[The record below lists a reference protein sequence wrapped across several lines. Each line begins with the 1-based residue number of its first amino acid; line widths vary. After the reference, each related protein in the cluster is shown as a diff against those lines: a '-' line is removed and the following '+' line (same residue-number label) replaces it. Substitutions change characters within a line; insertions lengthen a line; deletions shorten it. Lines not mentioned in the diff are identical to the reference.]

1 MRDIEN
7 QTESVNFALDQHD
20 DALGWC
26 LKPNLDLQ
34 YWDNKNFQTNSSGIR
49 GDREYLIT
57 ANPAITRVTM
67 IGDSFTLGEEVG
79 ETETFSY
86 QLQESWPHVEVMNF
100 GVSGYGIDQ
109 ILLYMEDTVLPYRP
123 EVVVMGFVRDD
134 MRRSMWRFRHHSKPL
149 LVQRDNQLVATNVPV
164 PDNETV
170 LAREKYRLR
179 SWDILNV
186 I

>member
-1 MRDIEN
+1 
-7 QTESVNFALDQHD
+7 
-20 DALGWC
+20 
-26 LKPNLDLQ
+26 
-34 YWDNKNFQTNSSGIR
+34 
-49 GDREYLIT
+49 
-57 ANPAITRVTM
+57 
-67 IGDSFTLGEEVG
+67 
-79 ETETFSY
+79 
-86 QLQESWPHVEVMNF
+86 MNF

-149 LVQRDNQLVATNVPV
+149 LVQRDNQLVVTNVPV
-164 PDNETV
+164 PDNETI